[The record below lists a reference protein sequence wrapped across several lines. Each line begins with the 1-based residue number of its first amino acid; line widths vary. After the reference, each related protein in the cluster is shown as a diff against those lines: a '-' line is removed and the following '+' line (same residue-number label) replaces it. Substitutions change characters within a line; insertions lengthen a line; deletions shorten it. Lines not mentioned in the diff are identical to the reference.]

1 MMGAVGLLVVAW
13 AAMAAPP
20 VKITVEV
27 ATPAD
32 LTAEVVA
39 LAASIDQAVE
49 SAESFEEQRDSVK
62 RQALQI
68 AILAQALAEHEVDS
82 PLKKSAPGLRNAALA
97 LARTT
102 TVEEARQTKMRLQ
115 EALEGKL
122 SGTPAVEAEWGKL
135 TRAGTLM
142 PVMKGRS
149 EAVRRALRRPTDPEL
164 ESRHAMAI
172 AVMILA
178 VHGDTSSVKNPADK
192 SAWQDI
198 SLELQGHMSRAAA
211 AIKARD
217 GTAADH
223 FRLGMEACDKC
234 HLKFKP

>member
-1 MMGAVGLLVVAW
+1 MVAAW

-20 VKITVEV
+20 VKITSEV
-27 ATPAD
+27 ATPVD

-39 LAASIDQAVE
+39 LSSSIEQAVE
-49 SAESFEEQRDSVK
+49 TPESFDEQRESLK
-62 RQALQI
+62 RKALQI
-68 AILAQALAEHEVDS
+68 AILAQALAEHEMDS

-102 TVEEARQTKMRLQ
+102 TVEEARQTKARLN

-135 TRAGTLM
+135 TRAGSLM
-142 PVMKGRS
+142 PVLKERS
-149 EAVRRALRRPTDPEL
+149 DAIRRALRRPKDPEL
-164 ESRHAMAI
+164 ESRNAMTI
-172 AVMILA
+172 AVLILA
-178 VHGDTSSVKNPADK
+178 VHGDTGSAKNAADK
-192 SAWQDI
+192 SAWQEI

-217 GTAADH
+217 SSTADH